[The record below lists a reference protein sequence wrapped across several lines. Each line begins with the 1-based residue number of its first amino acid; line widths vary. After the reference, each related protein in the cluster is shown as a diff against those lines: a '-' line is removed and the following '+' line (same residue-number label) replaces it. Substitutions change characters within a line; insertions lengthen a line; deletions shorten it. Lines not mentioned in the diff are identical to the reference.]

1 MKSFHNRNRNKYS
14 SNVKKGIYIPKMLT
28 SSIYNINDIKK
39 NSINTEYI
47 SIDNSIK
54 HNTIKNLKK
63 DISFQTKKILNDFK
77 NIIKQ
82 TETLKKR
89 IKGNHKHHLSINY
102 NLVNNKLNENIN
114 NINKKEYNNKGYN
127 YDYFLDSNPILNYNK
142 SSNNIIK
149 NSKPLPLRYILIDNE
164 KKNIKLINKNLT
176 ESNVDLINQNNELEK
191 KIYKY
196 YKKKNKIQYN
206 QQTLNYYDQNL
217 KKFINNLKLCSQKN
231 INENLQLTKKILDNL
246 KEIQSIYNKYNM
258 NNDIYKNSSKKLI
271 KDINK
276 IEKDQNYNNDY
287 KKLYNLKDEQ
297 NKLNKELGKLKNNL
311 NDLKLIEK
319 NLSIKYETEL
329 KSKQDFEELVYNL
342 NNTIKNL
349 KNEKKSF
356 NRVSSIKNI
365 DKSNSYSLNN
375 SYSLDIY
382 ESKINQLNSIIKSI
396 ENQKIILYE
405 ENFKLKKEK
414 KELNIDKTNK
424 KEIIKENDLK
434 KQLEDLKNE
443 TNTKKNNLQKK
454 DNQIK
459 ILKNIIKKLSKSI
472 KDNNINTKNLNINIE
487 VLTKEDTQDIE
498 FENILNENNLEEDI
512 KKSLIL
518 NEMKLKEI
526 SNMTKT
532 YENLINEKDKEIRL
546 LESKTYNKSGLIKTI
561 EDKVKPLYKK
571 NIISKDNIFTHIKKN
586 NSNITSGQI
595 TIKIS
600 KNINNNIILN
610 SQKNIH
616 DIDNKYDYIINK
628 ILKKNLKEKNFINK
642 SNNFKK
648 DKYIPF
654 TNSKKIISNKYIKQ
668 IYNNHNY
675 FEQFRCLK

>member
-176 ESNVDLINQNNELEK
+176 ESNIDLINQNNELEK

-196 YKKKNKIQYN
+196 NKKKNKIQYK

-459 ILKNIIKKLSKSI
+459 ILKNIIKKLSKST
-472 KDNNINTKNLNINIE
+472 KDNNMNTKNFNLNIE
-487 VLTKEDTQDIE
+487 ELTKEDTQDIE

>member
-28 SSIYNINDIKK
+28 SSIYNIYDINK

-47 SIDNSIK
+47 SIDNSNK

-77 NIIKQ
+77 NILKQ

-149 NSKPLPLRYILIDNE
+149 NSKPLPLRYILIEKE

-258 NNDIYKNSSKKLI
+258 NNDIYENSSKKLI
-271 KDINK
+271 KDNNK
-276 IEKDQNYNNDY
+276 IEKDQNFNNDY

-459 ILKNIIKKLSKSI
+459 ILKNIIKKLSKST
-472 KDNNINTKNLNINIE
+472 KDNNMNTKNFNLNIE
-487 VLTKEDTQDIE
+487 ELTKEDTQDIE